1 MEGVEIRTGAD
12 ELVEL
17 VKKRKKIS
25 IEEAAKL
32 LGLKPANIQGLVD
45 FLVEDKKF
53 GVEYKF
59 TTPYVYMLENKV
71 DIEDRKEPE
80 QAREANLK
88 DEFYRKTKERNIPD
102 KKIRELWRRYL
113 DANMANI
120 KDEFY
125 EKAKAK
131 KVPYEAIS
139 SLWEKYKLTLQEQG

>member
-71 DIEDRKEPE
+71 DIEDRK
-80 QAREANLK
+80 
-88 DEFYRKTKERNIPD
+88 
-102 KKIRELWRRYL
+102 
-113 DANMANI
+113 
-120 KDEFY
+120 
-125 EKAKAK
+125 
-131 KVPYEAIS
+131 
-139 SLWEKYKLTLQEQG
+139 